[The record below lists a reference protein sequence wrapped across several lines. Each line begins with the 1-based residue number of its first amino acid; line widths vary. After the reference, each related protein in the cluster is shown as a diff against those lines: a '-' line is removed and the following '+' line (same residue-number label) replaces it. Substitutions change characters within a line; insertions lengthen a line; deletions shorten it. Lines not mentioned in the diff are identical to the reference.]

1 MENKTNT
8 PQYATVSAILLFVAA
23 VFTLPIVIRQIDA
36 IAGHMGIP
44 MTPVWLLTNLA
55 VIGGD
60 VWLGLNLM
68 KGKRDKS
75 VVLGIAILAGA
86 VLLQLILGFD
96 SATHRYERYVYSYYS
111 GSDYRFSFWVFLP
124 YLAEAAGYALLLVFA
139 HFLLNTEDEQK
150 QAQAKKLWF
159 LPGVLIAVKL
169 PLSLL
174 SLLLAHNSPALFVNG
189 WTGIISFGL
198 EVAFLFCAMSW
209 LAFPEGRETS
219 ASEYHGDGYKSMIP
233 HLLLCLLT
241 LGIYQLIWI
250 CKVTKYLNAR
260 IDTEPAIKPWHQVV
274 ASIFVPFYMV
284 YWTYKCAQR
293 LDVVARERGAQSNLT
308 MICTILQI
316 FSFYNVILPSVLM
329 QDKINT
335 LALLENGEVAPNAPS
350 MQNGPTWGG
359 STAPVAV
366 VAAAP
371 VVENPDELPEL

>member
-23 VFTLPIVIRQIDA
+23 VFTLPTIFRQISA
-36 IAGHMGIP
+36 IAGNNASP

-60 VWLGLNLM
+60 VWLGMNLM
-68 KGKRDKS
+68 KGKRDKNI
-75 VVLGIAILAGA
+75 VLGIAILAGA
-86 VLLQLILGFD
+86 ALLQLLLGFA
-96 SATHRYERYVYSYYS
+96 SGSHRYVNWDGE
-111 GSDYRFSFWVFLP
+111 FSLWAFLP
-124 YLAEAAGYALLLVFA
+124 YLSATAGYVLLLLFA

-159 LPGVLIAVKL
+159 LPGALMVAKL
-169 PLSLL
+169 PLSIL
-174 SLLLAHNSPALFVNG
+174 SLLLTHNSPALLVSG
-189 WTGIISFGL
+189 WTGIIIFGL
-198 EVAFLFCAMSW
+198 AVGFLFCVMSW
-209 LAFPEGRETS
+209 LAYPDGREG
-219 ASEYHGDGYKSMIP
+219 SEYHGNGYKSMIP

-260 IDTEPAIKPWHQVV
+260 IDSEPAMKPWHQVV
-274 ASIFVPFYMV
+274 ASMFVPFYMV

-293 LDVVARERGAQSNLT
+293 LDAVAREQGVQSNLT
-308 MICTILQI
+308 MLCTILQI

-329 QDKINT
+329 QDKLNT
-335 LALLENGEVAPNAPS
+335 LALLENGEVAPNAPC

-359 STAPVAV
+359 SGAPAAV
-366 VAAAP
+366 VPATP
-371 VVENPDELPEL
+371 VVENPDELPEM